1 MRKSACSGAKLY
13 GLERLITIRHC
24 YSSLVKKLKCGYSL
38 YPKVVTKKKTKIMHR
53 IVYHGGLFPVIDME
67 SMETVDVFL
76 SLDEAIDEYPSAQ
89 QDLSVI
95 RFLSCAN

>member
-1 MRKSACSGAKLY
+1 
-13 GLERLITIRHC
+13 
-24 YSSLVKKLKCGYSL
+24 
-38 YPKVVTKKKTKIMHR
+38 MHR
-53 IVYHGGLFPVIDME
+53 IIYHGGLFPVIDMD